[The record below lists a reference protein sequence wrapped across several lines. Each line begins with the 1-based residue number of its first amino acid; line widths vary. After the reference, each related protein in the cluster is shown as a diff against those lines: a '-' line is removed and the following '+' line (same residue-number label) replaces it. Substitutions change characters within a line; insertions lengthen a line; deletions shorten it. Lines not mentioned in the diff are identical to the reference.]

1 MLKKTLLLL
10 AFFFPLSAFAGSLH
24 IGDYFLK
31 GAEKVSDDVYVMGQ
45 TATFAGAVTGDA
57 TALSRT
63 IFTEGDI
70 SADAFLLGESI
81 KVLGSTGDDLRVVGE
96 RVVIDGTVGDDVVV
110 IGSRVTIGPKAV
122 IKGSLYAIGGS
133 VEVQGTVVG
142 RATVISGNLTL
153 TGAIGGDLELWGG
166 AVFGEPAKVGGD
178 YILHNNAK
186 NVPPLNVVITGKFI
200 KDDLSAHKSTGFSSP
215 FSGGFFSL
223 KVLMMLVLAF
233 ALFFL
238 ARERSEEVLLEVLPN
253 FWPRVLRGLLILI
266 IMPLVGMLLIPSVV
280 GIPIALILGAL
291 FFMLVLLSWGYAGVL
306 LGAWSER
313 ILFKR
318 SAFPLTYR
326 PILLGVLFLSVIS
339 LIPVIG
345 PLFHGILILA
355 VAGSLGTLF
364 SRFIRRRG

>member
-1 MLKKTLLLL
+1 MFKKTLLSLALL
-10 AFFFPLSAFAGSLH
+10 LPLSASASTVH

-31 GAEKVSDDVYVMGQ
+31 GAEKASDDVYVMGQ

-63 IFTEGDI
+63 IFSEGDI
-70 SADAFLLGESI
+70 SADALLLGESI
-81 KVLGSTGDDLRVVGE
+81 KVLGPTGDDLRVLGE
-96 RVVIDGTVGDDVVV
+96 RVVIDGTVGDDVFV
-110 IGSRVTIGPKAV
+110 IGSHVTIGPRAV

-133 VEVQGTVVG
+133 VDVQGTVEG
-142 RATVISGNLTL
+142 SATVISGNLTL

-178 YILHNNAK
+178 YILHNSAK

-200 KDDLSAHKSTGFSSP
+200 KDDLSAHKSTGFGSA

-223 KVLMMLVLAF
+223 KVLMMLALAF
-233 ALFFL
+233 VLFFF

-266 IMPLVGMLLIPSVV
+266 ILPLVGILLITTVV
-280 GIPIALILGAL
+280 GIPLMLIMGAL
-291 FFMLVLLSWGYAGVL
+291 FSLLVLLSWGYAGIL

-326 PILLGVLFLSVIS
+326 PVLLGVLFLSVIS

-355 VAGSLGTLF
+355 VAGALGTLF
-364 SRFIRRRG
+364 ARFVRRRG